1 MSELLRVAGLAKAFG
16 GLKALDGVDL
26 TVARGERIAL
36 IGPSGSGKST
46 LLRCI
51 NRLEEPTGGQVFFEG
66 VEMRAGPALR
76 AMRASM
82 GMVFQHFNLFTH
94 MTVLG
99 NVIEAPI
106 QVLRLDRAAAVTR
119 AMALLERVGLAGKA
133 DAYPNQL
140 SGGQKQR
147 VAIAR
152 CLAMEPKLLLL
163 DEITSA
169 LDPELVGEVLQVI
182 RDLAGQGMTMLVVTH
197 EMAFARE
204 VASRVIFM
212 DQGRMV
218 EEGTPEQIFARPTH
232 ERLRRFL
239 HAVLDRAPIDANG

>member
-1 MSELLRVAGLAKAFG
+1 
-16 GLKALDGVDL
+16 
-26 TVARGERIAL
+26 
-36 IGPSGSGKST
+36 
-46 LLRCI
+46 
-51 NRLEEPTGGQVFFEG
+51 FEG
-66 VEMRAGPALR
+66 VEMLPGPALR
-76 AMRASM
+76 SVRASM

-106 QVLRLDRAAAVTR
+106 QVLKLDRAAAVAR
-119 AMALLERVGLAGKA
+119 ARILLERVGLSSKA
-133 DAYPNQL
+133 DAYPSQL

-182 RDLAGQGMTMLVVTH
+182 RDLAAQGMTMLVVTH
-197 EMAFARE
+197 EMAFA
-204 VASRVIFM
+204 
-212 DQGRMV
+212 
-218 EEGTPEQIFARPTH
+218 
-232 ERLRRFL
+232 
-239 HAVLDRAPIDANG
+239 

>member
-1 MSELLRVAGLAKAFG
+1 MSELLRVTGLAKAFG

-66 VEMRAGPALR
+66 VEMRPGPALR

-106 QVLRLDRAAAVTR
+106 QVLKLDRAAAVAR

-133 DAYPNQL
+133 EANPNQL

-204 VASRVIFM
+204 VSSRVIFM

-218 EEGTPEQIFARPTH
+218 EEGTPEQIFARPAH